1 MSSILKAHA
10 ELRLN
15 PSSNWSKYDD
25 ELSQLEVMKD
35 AILKLVETKVDG
47 NKEKHELKA
56 ADQAKLGGYELTHNA
71 SSMFDE
77 TDADHDPDV
86 AREEEL
92 AAGGTDKGS
101 RKKARV
107 TGTLVP
113 PVDDV
118 LAAAIINFEAQKQVR
133 SDARVAAAAAAD
145 AARIEMTT
153 MLKALTA
160 AITSLAGAGLQPQA
174 GPGAGGL

>member
-1 MSSILKAHA
+1 
-10 ELRLN
+10 
-15 PSSNWSKYDD
+15 
-25 ELSQLEVMKD
+25 
-35 AILKLVETKVDG
+35 
-47 NKEKHELKA
+47 
-56 ADQAKLGGYELTHNA
+56 
-71 SSMFDE
+71 
-77 TDADHDPDV
+77 
-86 AREEEL
+86 
-92 AAGGTDKGS
+92 
-101 RKKARV
+101 
-107 TGTLVP
+107 VP

-174 GPGAGGL
+174 GHGPGAGGL

>member
-56 ADQAKLGGYELTHNA
+56 ADQAKLGGK
-71 SSMFDE
+71 S
-77 TDADHDPDV
+77 
-86 AREEEL
+86 
-92 AAGGTDKGS
+92 S
-101 RKKARV
+101 RKTRATTRTSPAR
-107 TGTLVP
+107 
-113 PVDDV
+113 
-118 LAAAIINFEAQKQVR
+118 K
-133 SDARVAAAAAAD
+133 S
-145 AARIEMTT
+145 
-153 MLKALTA
+153 
-160 AITSLAGAGLQPQA
+160 
-174 GPGAGGL
+174 